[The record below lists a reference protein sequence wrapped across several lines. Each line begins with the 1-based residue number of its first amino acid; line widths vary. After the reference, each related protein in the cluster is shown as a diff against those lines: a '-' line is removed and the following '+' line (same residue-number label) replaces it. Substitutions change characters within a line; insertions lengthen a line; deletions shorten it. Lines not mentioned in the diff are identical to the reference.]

1 MSYKLGTKLSA
12 FYAAKDPQS
21 GEYLEASGWA
31 YDAYD
36 PWMIRR
42 ANYWTGIRRLGSNRR
57 SAQQFLDRVG
67 EYWQREIDQEILRK
81 SDSRYQSPG
90 MQAAIDKSLVQL
102 RGYLARQPELTLIRV
117 STTVI
122 EEPV

>member
-1 MSYKLGTKLSA
+1 MSYKMGTKLSA

-21 GEYLEASGWA
+21 GEYLQAWGWA
-31 YDAYD
+31 YDAND

-42 ANYWTGIRRLGSNRR
+42 ARYLSGIRRLSANRR
-57 SAQQFLDRVG
+57 AAQLLLDRVG
-67 EYWQREIDQEILRK
+67 EHWQREIDQIILRK
-81 SDSRYQSPG
+81 SDPRYQSPA
-90 MQAAIDKSLVQL
+90 MQRSLDKSIVELQ
-102 RGYLARQPELTLIRV
+102 GYLARQPELTLIRV